1 MRQLLENWATYNS
14 NIWYTADYPNF
25 RIWLTSSGARCRS
38 SRSFRPTAIHVDRS
52 CRKPFFNGDKS
63 YNQTLTRLKTRE
75 MEQRTPTTLIHTVA
89 ANCEIFFLHQFF
101 PLKVDSY
108 QTKNASCCRRL
119 LRCREMEY
127 IEQASQNTF
136 YPFQNKHQN
145 HWASIESQD
154 VVCFEKIKTQGR

>member
-38 SRSFRPTAIHVDRS
+38 SRSFRPMAIHVDRS

-108 QTKNASCCRRL
+108 ATKNASCCRRL

-127 IEQASQNTF
+127 IE
-136 YPFQNKHQN
+136 
-145 HWASIESQD
+145 
-154 VVCFEKIKTQGR
+154 

>member
-108 QTKNASCCRRL
+108 TTKMHHVAADCCGAERWNGIYRVGILEHFLPISKQTPKPS
-119 LRCREMEY
+119 
-127 IEQASQNTF
+127 
-136 YPFQNKHQN
+136 
-145 HWASIESQD
+145 ASIES
-154 VVCFEKIKTQGR
+154 

>member
-1 MRQLLENWATYNS
+1 MTRLTIFEKSCWEIFIQKKPNYLITLWATFENVNNEATFGKFGLLIIPTS
-14 NIWYTADYPNF
+14 GYTTDYPNF

-108 QTKNASCCRRL
+108 TTKMHHVATDCCGAERWN
-119 LRCREMEY
+119 
-127 IEQASQNTF
+127 I
-136 YPFQNKHQN
+136 
-145 HWASIESQD
+145 
-154 VVCFEKIKTQGR
+154 